1 MAASAW
7 KLQIGAAVASMLLV
21 SLLVVRVSSAAFSA
35 TTQNP
40 ANNWASGS
48 IALSDDD
55 GGGVGSAMFDVTGML
70 PGQTATR
77 CIKLT
82 YTGATNPTAVK
93 LYGSVTDGG
102 LADHLE
108 VTVKEGTGG
117 GYGSCSGFTASGTIL
132 NAVKLKTF
140 GSTRTDYSTGA
151 GTWDPAATGEAKV
164 YEFTVTL
171 RSDTPSSAQGS
182 DAKAT
187 FTWETTT

>member
-7 KLQIGAAVASMLLV
+7 KLQIGATVASVLLV

-40 ANNWASGS
+40 SNNWASGS

-55 GGGVGSAMFDVTGML
+55 GGGLASAMFDVTGML
-70 PGQTATR
+70 PGQTVTR

-82 YTGATNPTAVK
+82 YTGATDPTQVK
-93 LYGSVTDGG
+93 LYGSVTDNG
-102 LADHLE
+102 LADYLD
-108 VTVKEGTGG
+108 VTVKQGAGG
-117 GYGSCSGFTASGTIL
+117 GYGNCTGFTASGTIL
-132 NAVKLKTF
+132 NAVKLKNF
-140 GSTRTDYSTGA
+140 GINNTGYSTGV
-151 GTWDPAATGEAKV
+151 GTWDPAASGDTQV